1 MLLYCSSFGQVIL
14 SLSLELGF
22 AALFFDT
29 ANVAEEIIIKDIKYR
44 KCLIISLNSFL
55 SLVIKNKVN

>member
-29 ANVAEEIIIKDIKYR
+29 VNVAEEIIIKEIKYR
-44 KCLIISLNSFL
+44 KC
-55 SLVIKNKVN
+55 